1 MALLHWTNNFN
12 FKTIS
17 MKIIYLILF
26 SLYSC
31 SLFGQQINPIIK
43 NYGSIYDIP
52 YADEKIDPSLDYN
65 IVVEV
70 VRASEKPEDVNWAL
84 NNVARLLNLHAMAGV
99 PREKLHV
106 VLAIHGGAA
115 FTVMNDEA
123 YKKKYKTGNP
133 NLQLFQELSEAGV
146 KIFVCG
152 QSLIAR
158 DIDKDK
164 MVPEVKIASSML
176 TTMTT
181 YQLKGYAQLIF

>member
-1 MALLHWTNNFN
+1 
-12 FKTIS
+12 